1 MIQKMI
7 DRRKQ
12 KGFTLIELLIVIA
25 IIGIIAALL
34 VPNFLDALNKGRQK
48 RTMGYMKNWGTA
60 AFSWLGDRLGAGAAG
75 AASPTWDP
83 ASYPA
88 TMTAAQVE
96 TEMSP
101 NYIQAINVL
110 DAWRKTYEYRMPTDD
125 PAVEFALLIRSFG
138 RNGSEDLTT
147 TIGAFDPTD
156 YAQDTVWG
164 DGQFLRK
171 PEKQ

>member
-1 MIQKMI
+1 MIQKLV

-75 AASPTWDP
+75 ATPITFAITD
-83 ASYPA
+83 YEEI
-88 TMTAAQVE
+88 TAEQAK
-96 TEMSP
+96 TEMVP
-101 NYIQAINVL
+101 AYIQNINTL
-110 DAWRKTYEYRMPTDD
+110 DAWRKTYFYYMNTTD
-125 PAVEFALLIRSFG
+125 PADATVLMIRSEG
-138 RNGSEDLTT
+138 RDGMPDGETEV
-147 TIGAFDPTD
+147 GAFDPTD
-156 YAQDTVWG
+156 YAKDTVWA
-164 DGQFLRK
+164 DGTFLRK